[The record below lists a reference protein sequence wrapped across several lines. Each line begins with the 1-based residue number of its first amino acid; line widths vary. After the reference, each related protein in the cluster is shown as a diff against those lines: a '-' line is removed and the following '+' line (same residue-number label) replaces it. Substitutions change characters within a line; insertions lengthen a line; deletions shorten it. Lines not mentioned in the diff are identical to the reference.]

1 MSAMKN
7 FLDQVQE
14 LLEVGYNADVISQRL
29 GCSLEMAE
37 QAIEFW
43 SENAEWYE

>member
-14 LLEVGYNADVISQRL
+14 LLEAGCNADVISQKL

-43 SENAEWYE
+43 TVYAE

>member
-1 MSAMKN
+1 MSGMKH

-14 LLEVGYNADVISQRL
+14 LLEAGYNADTISQKL

-43 SENAEWYE
+43 SDYAE

>member
-1 MSAMKN
+1 MSAMKRL
-7 FLDQVQE
+7 LDDVQE
-14 LLEVGYNADVISQRL
+14 LMEAGYSADQISQKL

-43 SENAEWYE
+43 SDYAE

>member
-1 MSAMKN
+1 MSGMKN
-7 FLDQVQE
+7 FLDQVQD
-14 LLEVGYNADVISQRL
+14 LLEAGCSADQISQKL

-43 SENAEWYE
+43 SDYAE

>member
-1 MSAMKN
+1 MSALKN
-7 FLDQVQE
+7 FLDEVQE
-14 LLEVGYNADVISQRL
+14 LLEAGCNADVISQKL

-43 SENAEWYE
+43 SDYAE